1 MDSARL
7 NRIQSLFHEVAD
19 LPDSERDAFLAEACG
34 EDKDLRDHVLGL
46 LEEDA
51 RGGSLLDRDLAQVAG
66 DVLTGQG
73 RQPPVDTF
81 GPYRITRF
89 LGEGGMG
96 VVYLA
101 ERSDLERL
109 AAIKILR
116 DSWLSPARR
125 EQFASEQR
133 TLAQLTHP
141 LIARLYDADTLP
153 DGTPYFVMEYVE
165 GVPLTEYARQH
176 DLPVRQRIELF
187 RSVCEAVAYAH
198 QHAIIHRDLKPSN
211 ILVKTDGTVSL
222 LDFGISKQLDSVST
236 ASNPT
241 LTGLRFMTPAYAA
254 PEQIRGERLG
264 VQADVYSLGV
274 VLYELLAGKLP
285 FDLSNRTP
293 GQAERIILDQE
304 PEKPSLGAKRT
315 SRRSAAASWAD
326 LDVLC
331 LTAMHKDAA
340 RRYRSV
346 EGLIRDID
354 HYLRDEPL
362 EARPDDLGYRIGKF
376 LRRNRR
382 AVAASAAALVLV
394 VGLTAFFMIRLNAAR
409 KAALAEAA
417 RTERV
422 RAFMTRLFQGG
433 DQSIGPAD
441 DLRVVTLLDRGVKEA
456 GALSSV
462 PEIQAELYDT
472 LGDLYDNLGKF
483 DKADSL
489 LNLALN
495 ERRSLPGTHD
505 AQVAETLIALSLMR
519 AHQARFEEAE
529 KMAREGVDI
538 AARLAPTHPVV
549 GRANYALATVLVDRG
564 AYKEAIPVLEET
576 VRLQSAPGAPKTELS
591 DSLTELA
598 NAQFFLGRYGESYA
612 LNTRVLEVDRQLY
625 GPRHPNVGED
635 LLNLGAMQLQWGH
648 YAEAERF
655 DREAL
660 DLIQSWFGRDHP
672 ETASALTAVG
682 RVLVAANRPGE
693 AIPMLREA
701 LAIQERVYG
710 PTHPRVASALTE
722 LGKAALQAGNLDE
735 AEAEYRRTAEIY
747 KSVYG
752 QNHFLIATA
761 LSNLGNVCL
770 ERKQYARA
778 EELLREAVRRNLD
791 ALGPGHAN
799 TAVTRIRLGRA
810 LARQQR
816 WAEARVESAAGY
828 DVLMK
833 QAGAQANWLK
843 MARQD
848 LAEEYARLN
857 DGVKAAQFQAELA
870 KMTSPQQPPGGK

>member
-7 NRIQSLFHEVAD
+7 NRIQSLFHEAAD
-19 LPDSERDAFLAEACG
+19 LPDGERRAFLDGACG
-34 EDKDLRDHVLGL
+34 DDQDLRDEVLAL

-66 DVLTGQG
+66 GVLNGSD
-73 RQPPVDTF
+73 RRPPVEAF
-81 GPYRITRF
+81 GPYRIKRF

-101 ERSDLERL
+101 ERPDLERL

-116 DSWLSPARR
+116 DAWLSPARR

-141 LIARLYDADTLP
+141 FIARLYDADILP

-165 GVPLTEYARQH
+165 GVPFTDYARQH
-176 DLPVRQRIELF
+176 QLPVRRRIESF

-211 ILVKTDGTVSL
+211 VLVRADGNVSL
-222 LDFGISKQLDSVST
+222 LDFGISKQLDSVSA

-264 VQADVYSLGV
+264 IQADVYSLGV

-285 FDLSNRTP
+285 FDLSSRTP
-293 GQAERIILDQE
+293 GQAEQIILEQE
-304 PEKPSLGAKRT
+304 PEKPSIGARQD
-315 SRRSAAASWAD
+315 SRAAASWPD

-331 LTAMHKDAA
+331 LTAMHKDAG

-346 EGLIRDID
+346 EALIRDID
-354 HYLRDEPL
+354 HYLKDEPL
-362 EARPDDLGYRIGKF
+362 EARPDALGYRIGKF
-376 LRRNRR
+376 VRRNRR
-382 AVAASAAALVLV
+382 AVLVSAAALALV

-409 KAALAEAA
+409 NAALAEAA

-456 GALSSV
+456 GALGGER
-462 PEIQAELYDT
+462 EIQAELYYT

-483 DKADSL
+483 DQADSL
-489 LNLALN
+489 LTMALKQ
-495 ERRSLPGTHD
+495 RRSLPGAHD
-505 AQVAETLIALSLMR
+505 AQIAETLVGLSLMR

-529 KMAREGVDI
+529 KLAREGVDI
-538 AARLAPTHPVV
+538 ATRGLSTSHPVR
-549 GRANYALATVLVDRG
+549 GRAKYALGTVMVDRG
-564 AYKEAIPVLEET
+564 AYTQAIPVLEEA
-576 VRLQSAPGAPKTELS
+576 VKLQSAPGAAKTELS

-612 LNTRVLEVDRQLY
+612 LNTRVVDLDRQLY
-625 GPRHPNVGED
+625 GPRHPNVAED

-660 DLIQSWFGRDHP
+660 DLIRSWFGKDHN

-682 RVLVAANRPGE
+682 RVLVAANRTDE
-693 AIPMLREA
+693 ALGMLREA
-701 LAIQERVYG
+701 LSIQERAYG

-722 LGKAALQAGNLDE
+722 LGKAALQNGNLDE
-735 AEAEYRRTAEIY
+735 AESDFRRTAEIY
-747 KSVYG
+747 RAVYG

-761 LSNLGNVCL
+761 LSNLGNVYL
-770 ERKQYARA
+770 ERRQYPRA

-791 ALGPGHAN
+791 ALGPAHAN
-799 TAVTRIRLGRA
+799 TAVTRIRLGRV

-816 WAEARVESAAGY
+816 WAEAQVESAAGY
-828 DVLMK
+828 EILMK
-833 QAGAQANWLK
+833 QAGAQANVLK
-843 MARQD
+843 MARED

-857 DGVKAAQFQAELA
+857 DTARAAQFRAELA
-870 KMTSPQQPPGGK
+870 KMTAIPQPAAPK

>member
-7 NRIQSLFHEVAD
+7 NQIQSLFHEAAEF
-19 LPDSERDAFLAEACG
+19 PDSERRAFVDEACG
-34 EDKDLRDHVLGL
+34 EDKDLRDEVLAL

-66 DVLTGQG
+66 GVLNGAD
-73 RQPPVDTF
+73 RRPPVDAF

-101 ERSDLERL
+101 ERSDLKRL
-109 AAIKILR
+109 AAIKLLR
-116 DSWLSPARR
+116 DAWLSPARR

-141 LIARLYDADTLP
+141 MIARLYDADVLA

-165 GVPLTEYARQH
+165 GLPLTDYARRH
-176 DLPVRQRIELF
+176 DLPVRRRIELL

-211 ILVKTDGTVSL
+211 ILVKDDGTVSL
-222 LDFGISKQLDSVST
+222 LDFGISKQLDSVS
-236 ASNPT
+236 AALNPT

-274 VLYELLAGKLP
+274 VLYELLAGRLP

-304 PEKPSLGAKRT
+304 PDKPSLVVSGH
-315 SRRSAAASWAD
+315 SQRSAGASWAD

-331 LTAMHKDAA
+331 LTAMHKDAG

-346 EGLIRDID
+346 EALIRDID

-382 AVAASAAALVLV
+382 AVAAFAAALLLV
-394 VGLTAFFMIRLNAAR
+394 VGLTAFSLVRINAAR
-409 KAALAEAA
+409 NAALAEAA
-417 RTERV
+417 RTERI

-456 GALSSV
+456 GALSSE
-462 PEIQAELYDT
+462 PEIQAELYNT
-472 LGDLYDNLGKF
+472 LGDLYDNLGKL
-483 DKADSL
+483 DKADPL
-489 LNLALN
+489 LNLALK
-495 ERRSLPGTHD
+495 ERRSLAGNRD
-505 AQVAETLIALSLMR
+505 AQVAETLVALSLMR

-538 AARLAPTHPVV
+538 AARLPTSHPMV
-549 GRANYALATVLVDRG
+549 GRAKYALATVLVDRG
-564 AYKEAIPVLEET
+564 AYMQAIPVLEET
-576 VRLQSAPGAPKTELS
+576 VRLQSATGAPKTELS

-612 LNTRVLEVDRQLY
+612 LNSRVLEVDRQLY
-625 GPRHPNVGED
+625 GPRHPNVAED

-655 DREAL
+655 DRQAL
-660 DLIQSWFGRDHP
+660 DLIQSWFGKDHP

-693 AIPMLREA
+693 AVAMLREA

-722 LGKAALQAGNLDE
+722 LGKAALQDGNLDE
-735 AEAEYRRTAEIY
+735 AEADFRRTADIY

-761 LSNLGNVCL
+761 LSNLGTVYL

-778 EELLREAVRRNLD
+778 EELLREALQRNID
-791 ALGPGHAN
+791 ALGPNHAN
-799 TAVTRIRLGRA
+799 TAVTRIKLGRV

-816 WAEARVESAAGY
+816 WAEARAESAAGY
-828 DVLMK
+828 DLLMK

-843 MARQD
+843 MARED

-857 DGVKAAQFQAELA
+857 DNVKAAQFQAELA
-870 KMTSPQQPPGGK
+870 KMTAVSPPRGGK